1 MRKGQESGFFVCESR
16 RPLMAQVNST
26 HEAPVAIS
34 AAILAGGQSSRM
46 GQDKAFLPVGGQP
59 VIQRVI
65 EQLSR
70 LCQDVLVVTN
80 SPDAYRERLNAM
92 RPVVTAQESHSE
104 LPRLRLVRDIYPGTK
119 ALGGIYTA
127 LDAARCHYCLIVAC
141 DMPFLNLALLRHMI
155 SLAPDFDAVI
165 PCGPEGLEPLHA
177 VYSKACLEP
186 IARRLSAGQLRI
198 RDFLDEVRVYTVT
211 QGEITGIDPGFL
223 SFFNMN
229 TPADYEYAQQLAT
242 RS

>member
-1 MRKGQESGFFVCESR
+1 MVR
-16 RPLMAQVNST
+16 LNST
-26 HEAPVAIS
+26 RAAPVPIS
-34 AAILAGGQSSRM
+34 AAVLAGGLSSRM

-65 EQLSR
+65 ERLSQLSH
-70 LCQDVLVVTN
+70 DVIVVTN
-80 SPDAYRERLNAM
+80 SPETYRDRLNALQ
-92 RPVVTAQESHSE
+92 PAVTSQESY
-104 LPRLRLVRDIYPGTK
+104 PVAPWLRLVRDIYPGSR

-141 DMPFLNLALLRHMI
+141 DMPFLNLALLRYLI

-165 PCGPEGLEPLHA
+165 PCSTEGLEPLHA
-177 VYSKACLEP
+177 VYSKACLDP
-186 IARRLSAGQLRI
+186 IAQRLSAGRLRI
-198 RDFLDEVRVYTVT
+198 RDFLDEVRAYTLT
-211 QGEITGIDPGFL
+211 QREIADFDPGFL

-242 RS
+242 LS